1 MSFSPYDGCMYPNN
15 QTATRDYQVRFAE
28 ASRSFICFSFSLKF
42 KRLHDLVSSSSLTL
56 SKISFSS
63 VRSKK
68 NINENDIKNIAAR
81 TIVLSKNNLD
91 VSFDFSAYISKA
103 DSTLTDRHDIK
114 SNRCQTHHSTDFVQ
128 NMLYEL
134 ENRTI
139 DVRGGGVHVTLCP
152 HATFPPRLFFG
163 RPYR

>member
-28 ASRSFICFSFSLKF
+28 ASPM
-42 KRLHDLVSSSSLTL
+42 VSSSSLTL

-63 VRSKK
+63 LRSKK

-81 TIVLSKNNLD
+81 SIVLSKNNLD
-91 VSFDFSAYISKA
+91 VDPLISLDISKA

-114 SNRCQTHHSTDFVQ
+114 SNRCQTHHSTYFVQ

-134 ENRTI
+134 ENRRTI
-139 DVRGGGVHVTLCP
+139 DVGGGEVHVTLCP
-152 HATFPPRLFFG
+152 QATFPPRLFFG
-163 RPYR
+163 RSYR